1 MNKLIALILI
11 CFTGLISPLSL
22 ADENT
27 VHLDKGEPAPFS
39 GFLLDPARSQRVYT
53 LDLDL
58 QTCTKVSDLKSQ
70 EIDIGNTRIT
80 NANKEI
86 DHLSER
92 LAKEQDTFWK
102 NVGMFIL
109 GAATAT
115 AISFAAARAVR

>member
-1 MNKLIALILI
+1 MKIIALILI
-11 CFTGLISPLSL
+11 CFTGFISPLSL

-39 GFLLDPARSQRVYT
+39 GFLLDPARAQRAH
-53 LDLDL
+53 LIDLDL
-58 QTCTKVSDLKSQ
+58 QTCIKVSDLKSQ
-70 EIDIGNTRIT
+70 EIEIGNTRII

-102 NVGMFIL
+102 SVGMFVL

-115 AISFAAARAVR
+115 AVAFAASRAVR